1 MTTLQTPEL
10 TASETVDHEAA
21 AAAPAPGLVGILG
34 GLALGVAPVLM
45 SVGFFTSPPQD
56 STSNVDYV
64 TSMARAPFQA
74 ALSAD
79 FLHYAW
85 VVWALAALSMITLL
99 HGRRGRVAGTVTAL
113 LAAISSI
120 QLSGLLL
127 SDFYAV
133 RVTQESGAAAA
144 AAVEFDLG
152 TSVDI
157 WLWSAKPAALLV
169 PALFFFLAYSRAISW
184 WLAPL
189 PLLSGLLIAA
199 PLPAPVNIALM
210 IIMWAPA
217 YLAAR
222 QLITGRRRVA

>member
-10 TASETVDHEAA
+10 TASETADLEAPAA
-21 AAAPAPGLVGILG
+21 ASATGLIGILG

-45 SVGFFTSPPQD
+45 TVGFFTSPPQD
-56 STSNVDYV
+56 SGSNVDYV

-74 ALSAD
+74 ALSAN

-85 VVWALAALSMITLL
+85 VVWALAALSTLL
-99 HGRRGRVAGTVTAL
+99 LFRGRRGRTAGTIAAV
-113 LAAISSI
+113 LAAITSI
-120 QLSGLLL
+120 QLSGMLL

-133 RVTQESGAAAA
+133 RATQESGAAAA

-152 TSVDI
+152 RSVDI
-157 WLWSAKPAALLV
+157 WLWTSQAAALLV
-169 PALFFFLAYSRAISW
+169 PALFFFLAYSRVISW

-199 PLPAPVNIALM
+199 PLPAPVKIVVM

-217 YLAAR
+217 YLVAR
-222 QLITGRRRVA
+222 QLITGRHRAA